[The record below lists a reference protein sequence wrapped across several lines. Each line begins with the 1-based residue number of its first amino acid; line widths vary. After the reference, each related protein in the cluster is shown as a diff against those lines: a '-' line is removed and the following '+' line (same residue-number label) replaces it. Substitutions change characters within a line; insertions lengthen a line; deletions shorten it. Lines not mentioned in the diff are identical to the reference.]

1 MGIKQIIISSQIDS
15 ILFLTITIVESWQS
29 YRVYEAVPQNTAQV
43 EALSNLEL
51 SESFDF
57 WTTVRLNGSTDIMSP
72 PEQVGEL
79 LDFLKS
85 HSIQY
90 KQKIEDVQQ

>member
-1 MGIKQIIISSQIDS
+1 
-15 ILFLTITIVESWQS
+15 
-29 YRVYEAVPQNTAQV
+29 VPHNTAQV

-57 WTTVRLNGSTDIMSP
+57 WTRVQLNGPTDIMAS
-72 PEQVGEL
+72 PEQVKEL

-90 KQKIEDVQQ
+90 EQKIGDVQQ